1 MAYFKLSTILALCR
15 LSSPQQQLN
24 HVFGPPNEE
33 VWDPLDDGYLQARS
47 SNESKDG
54 RREGSVAS
62 SSCLSL
68 RVMDGVNL
76 T

>member
-1 MAYFKLSTILALCR
+1 MANFKLSAILALCR
-15 LSSPQQQLN
+15 VS
-24 HVFGPPNEE
+24 HV
-33 VWDPLDDGYLQARS
+33 VSTTAA
-47 SNESKDG
+47 K